1 MLKHGHCRRYL
12 ACSTFGDMAYAD
24 LGPQNRNL
32 KVEWPFFF
40 HAQPIMLPHQRL
52 ADVDLLGFPRSL
64 SHLPIAFLGGAAV
77 VTPRCFVIN
86 DPKLALRD
94 E

>member
-1 MLKHGHCRRYL
+1 
-12 ACSTFGDMAYAD
+12 MAYAD

-32 KVEWPFFF
+32 KVEWPSSSMLY
-40 HAQPIMLPHQRL
+40 AQPIMLPHQRL

-64 SHLPIAFLGGAAV
+64 RHLLIAAV